1 MTLRKTAEEDR
12 HLINFSGLRT
22 TNDIIIMDVRRRN
35 SCLVTPWNEWV
46 NCLIIRVSVTPLGA
60 GNVVG
65 GEGWNHYHKMIELTI
80 RSRVSKAKVT
90 KYKCSNCLKQCLF
103 LSVVDMHVS
112 CPVML
117 LAKDMIKTQSAN
129 FLATDIVIMLFHS
142 VIGVLLVSKVLF
154 TINLYLDC

>member
-1 MTLRKTAEEDR
+1 MLGEEIHAWSLLR
-12 HLINFSGLRT
+12 INGSTVSSSGYQLPHR
-22 TNDIIIMDVRRRN
+22 
-35 SCLVTPWNEWV
+35 EQ
-46 NCLIIRVSVTPLGA
+46 
-60 GNVVG
+60 VVG
-65 GEGWNHYHKMIELTI
+65 GEGWNHYHKMIELII
-80 RSRVSKAKVT
+80 RSRVSKVKVT

-154 TINLYLDC
+154 TINLYLDCQLLV